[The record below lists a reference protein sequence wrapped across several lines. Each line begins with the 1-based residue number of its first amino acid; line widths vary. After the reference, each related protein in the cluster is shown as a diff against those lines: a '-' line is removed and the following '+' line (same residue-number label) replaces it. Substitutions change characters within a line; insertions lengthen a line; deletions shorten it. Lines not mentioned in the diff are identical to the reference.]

1 MFIRLRRGT
10 VYVGAILSTLLLGPT
25 AGLAETLGSSP
36 PTLSF
41 APTIN
46 TQINFTGVGAVG
58 STGNAQIVVT
68 ATGGAGSGSLATT
81 SLNCTVV
88 GNAAFFTVNPQS
100 SNFLPGAS
108 PVTLALGCVADA
120 TPRTGTLSC
129 VETQGSGGP
138 QNRSWPLNCPAGIPN
153 IAPNL
158 SYQPTAGSPVVL
170 SVANPTVGATATG
183 TIRVT
188 PSGGSGSG
196 AAATSKIGQCTLSN
210 ETVPGTFG
218 GFQGTLT
225 FVGSTTTAQNF
236 NLTATV
242 RNTAVTATLT
252 CIEEIGA
259 VGGPGSITQ
268 RSWPLQ
274 TAAGQTPARL
284 SLSKTASAGTV
295 AVDSDFSYTIT
306 VGNDSSSAQTGLV
319 VLDDVPQALT
329 VLGASGAGW
338 NCSVIG
344 NAVDCRRNTLA
355 AGASASLDIQ
365 VSAPSSAQTVVNTAR
380 ATSVESRLPITS
392 TATVNVVPVSAG
404 TVNLRLDKRDSA
416 DPVLVGTEFSY
427 TLEVQNLG
435 TTPATGVV
443 VTDNLPAGLTL
454 IAASGTGWTCSGSSS
469 ISCSLNGAL
478 AAGASSSI
486 QLQVRAPTA
495 AASLTNTAQVSSN
508 DIDSDPANNTDSES
522 TRVNDNT
529 PPPPPRSD
537 LSISGVAVPASAV
550 TGQSVDFRVTASN
563 LGPDANSA
571 VRIDGTLS
579 AALSIVSASGTGFA
593 CNVSGQTVSCQR
605 AGSFAANLSA
615 DITVRATVRPG
626 STAAA
631 TADFSVAGSVTD
643 PVSQNNSTRINL
655 SYQSGGSDLSISMAD
670 SVDPVRAGA
679 EFTYTINVSNAGP
692 EAASGVRVSDTL
704 PAALT
709 FVSASGAGYTCTRTA
724 QTVTCTLA
732 NALASGASASFVIT
746 VRAPTT
752 GQTLTN
758 SASVG
763 ANGTDPNPANNTA
776 SQSTRINDRTAEDLV
791 NLLNPSG
798 TDPVSR
804 AAIPV
809 IAAECARPT
818 SALAEACRE
827 IIRAADEG
835 RNGEVGDALR
845 AIAPDE
851 VLAQSLVL
859 REIGATQ
866 FFNVDA
872 RLNELRRGGGGFSL
886 SGLTVTYG
894 DQTIPVALVGDAL
907 REALGFG
914 STGDGLISPWGFFIN
929 GNIGTGD
936 QDLDFGRSRVGVGY
950 DSRGVTAG
958 VDYRF
963 SNRTVVGGAIGYAS
977 YSADVN
983 VGSSLDSK
991 SLIFTGYG
999 SHYVSERFYVDSR
1012 LSYGNASLDQERMI
1026 RFQLGSTL
1034 FDAMARG
1041 ETDATQLTVAS
1052 SMGYHLNY
1060 GAWSVTPSV
1069 GLRYTSTDVDG
1080 FDETGA
1086 DEFNVG
1092 YSEQSFDSVHFAAG
1106 VQVARAVSMNTGVL
1120 MPQFDISL
1128 NSESGDDPSA
1138 EARLINGGV
1147 TELFRL
1153 QEESPDSSYGTA
1165 GLGFVYLM
1173 GNGKQAYMSYRR
1185 TFGYDSFDRG
1195 TLNVGGRFEF

>member
-1 MFIRLRRGT
+1 MYNCLRCG
-10 VYVGAILSTLLLGPT
+10 VVLFGAILSTLLLAP
-25 AGLAETLGSSP
+25 ASSQAETQGSFP
-36 PTLSF
+36 PTLNF
-41 APTIN
+41 TPAAN
-46 TQINFTGVGAVG
+46 TNINFTGVGSVG
-58 STGNAQIVVT
+58 STGSAQINVSAV
-68 ATGGAGSGSLATT
+68 GGAGSGALATT
-81 SLNCTVV
+81 TLSCTVV
-88 GNAAFFTVNPQS
+88 GNAAFFTVNPVNS
-100 SNFLPGAS
+100 SYVPGAA
-108 PVTLALGCVADA
+108 PVTLSLNCNAGA
-120 TPRTGTLSC
+120 TVRTGTLSC
-129 VETQGSGGP
+129 VETQGSSAP
-138 QNRSWPLNCPAGIPN
+138 VTKSWPLTCPAGIPD
-153 IAPNL
+153 IAPTL
-158 SYQPTAGSPVVL
+158 SYQPNPGSPVVL

-183 TIRVT
+183 NIRVT

-196 AAATSKIGQCTLSN
+196 LAATSKIGQCTLSN
-210 ETVPGTFG
+210 ESVPGTFG

-225 FVGSTTTAQNF
+225 FVGATTTAQNF

-242 RNTAVTATLT
+242 RSTPVSATLN
-252 CIEEIGA
+252 CIEEIGG
-259 VGGPGSITQ
+259 VGGPGSVVQ

-284 SLSKTASAGTV
+284 SVSKTASAGTV
-295 AVDSDFSYTIT
+295 AVDSEFSYTIA
-306 VGNDSSSAQTGLV
+306 VSNDSSSAQTGIV
-319 VLDDVPQALT
+319 VLDDVPPALT
-329 VLGASGAGW
+329 VLGAVGAGW

-344 NAVDCRRNTLA
+344 NAVDCRRNTLS
-355 AGASASLDIQ
+355 AGATASVDIQ
-365 VSAPSSAQTVVNTAR
+365 VQAPASAQSVVNTAR
-380 ATSVESRLPITS
+380 ATSVESRIPTTS
-392 TATVNVVPVSAG
+392 TARVNVVPNSAG
-404 TVNLRLDKRDSA
+404 TVDLRIDKRDSV
-416 DPVLVGTEFSY
+416 DPVLVGAEFAY

-435 TTPATGVV
+435 STPASEVV
-443 VTDNLPAGLTL
+443 VTDNLPAGLSL
-454 IAASGTGWTCSGSSS
+454 IAATGASWTCGGGSS
-469 ISCSLNGAL
+469 INCTLGGTL
-478 AAGASSSI
+478 APGASSTI
-486 QLQVRAPTA
+486 QVQVRAPTA
-495 AASLTNTAQVSSN
+495 AGSVTNTAQVSSS
-508 DIDSDPANNTDSES
+508 DIDSDPANNSDSES

-537 LSISGVAVPASAV
+537 LAISGVAVPASAV

-579 AALSIVSASGTGFA
+579 AALAIVSASGTGFS
-593 CNVSGQTVSCQR
+593 CSVSGQTVACQR
-605 AGSFAANLSA
+605 AGSFAANQTA
-615 DITVRATVRPG
+615 DLTVRATVRPG

-631 TADFSVAGSVTD
+631 TADFSIAGAVTD
-643 PVSQNNSTRINL
+643 PVSQNNSTRVSLN
-655 SYQSGGSDLSISMAD
+655 YQSGGADLSISMTD

-679 EFTYTINVSNAGP
+679 EFSYAINVSNAGP

-709 FVSASGAGYTCTRTA
+709 FVSASGAGFSCTRNG
-724 QTVTCTLA
+724 QIVTCTLA
-732 NALASGASASFVIT
+732 NALAAGASTALVIN

-752 GQTLTN
+752 GQSVTN

-763 ANGTDPNPANNTA
+763 ANGSDPNPANNTA
-776 SQSTRINDRTAEDLV
+776 TQATRINDRTAEDLI
-791 NLLNPSG
+791 NLLNPAG
-798 TDPVSR
+798 TDPVTR

-809 IAAECARPT
+809 IASECARPS
-818 SALAEACRE
+818 SALGDACRE

-914 STGDGLISPWGFFIN
+914 GSDDGLISPWGFFIN

-950 DSRGVTAG
+950 DSRGITAG

-963 SNRTVVGGAIGYAS
+963 NNRTVVGGAIGYAS

-983 VGSSLDSK
+983 VGSKLDSK

-999 SHYVSERFYVDSR
+999 SHYISERFYVDSR

-1069 GLRYTSTDVDG
+1069 GLRYTSTDVDA
-1080 FDETGA
+1080 FDETDAGA
-1086 DEFNVG
+1086 FNVG
-1092 YSEQSFDSVHFAAG
+1092 YNEQSFDSLQFAAG

-1153 QEESPDSSYGTA
+1153 QEENPDSSYGTA